1 MTKKSIGQFMSA
13 LRKANGMTQ
22 QDVAERLNVSN
33 KTVSRW
39 ERDECAP
46 DISVI
51 PALAELFGVS
61 CDELIKGE
69 RIIDNRHTE
78 KCEPKVDK
86 QIKSLINRTISK
98 FKTLIW
104 ISIALSAVGLI
115 CMFGIYYGFQKP
127 AIGFAVMLLFETAA
141 FIMTAIAVDKMKAVK
156 SDNKLFES
164 ADTHLTEKYNK
175 SFGTYSFISFYA
187 VFSTVLLSLPLV
199 FNRGIIVGSTACS
212 LHFAPVII
220 IIRLVP
226 VLIFAFLK
234 LRTPYASWIT
244 RQQPIKEKN
253 SKVRLLNLLQLGI
266 LLPATILFTIAV
278 FCGVDSKPAVS
289 SYSILSTVGCALLA
303 ASLVCFIILMVK
315 CKADRK
321 ALLLPGIRNFL
332 IAPSVLLFSGMYAMP
347 TGYVGITGTAPAT
360 TQIIYDYH
368 WSWLFFFDGFAFVCT
383 IAVIFEII
391 KALLN
396 KKTKKAAG
404 K

>member
-61 CDELIKGE
+61 CDELLKGE
-69 RIIDNRHTE
+69 RIIDNLHTE
-78 KCEPKVDK
+78 KGEPKVDK
-86 QIKSLINRTISK
+86 QIKLLINRTISK

-156 SDNKLFES
+156 SDNELFES
-164 ADTHLTEKYNK
+164 ADTQLTEKYNK
-175 SFGTYSFISFYA
+175 NFGTYSFISFYA
-187 VFSTVLLSLPLV
+187 VFSTVLLSLLTIIEYELTISSLYYPIYLELPL
-199 FNRGIIVGSTACS
+199 IPILA
-212 LHFAPVII
+212 
-220 IIRLVP
+220 
-226 VLIFAFLK
+226 FAFIK
-234 LRTPYASWIT
+234 CKAPYTAWIT
-244 RQQPIKEKN
+244 GQHHIK
-253 SKVRLLNLLQLGI
+253 KVQLLNFLQLG
-266 LLPATILFTIAV
+266 
-278 FCGVDSKPAVS
+278 
-289 SYSILSTVGCALLA
+289 SILPTSIAFAIPFAPLGTPLHLFVSVVMIILGCALLIA
-303 ASLVCFIILMVK
+303 GLVCFIVLMVK

-321 ALLLPGIRNFL
+321 ALLLPGIRNGFIMAL
-332 IAPSVLLFSGMYAMP
+332 SVLVFP
-347 TGYVGITGTAPAT
+347 GTYLELIFGFVEIEIQHYWT
-360 TQIIYDYH
+360 SYIILY
-368 WSWLFFFDGFAFVCT
+368 GFAFVCT
-383 IAVIFEII
+383 ITVISEII
-391 KALLN
+391 EALLN
-396 KKTKKAAG
+396 KKAKKAAG
-404 K
+404 KYKPAA

>member
-33 KTVSRW
+33 KAVSRW

-61 CDELIKGE
+61 CDELLKGE
-69 RIIDNRHTE
+69 RIIDNLHTE
-78 KCEPKVDK
+78 KGEPKVDK

-104 ISIALSAVGLI
+104 IAIALSAVGLI

-141 FIMTAIAVDKMKAVK
+141 FIMAVDKMKAVK
-156 SDNKLFES
+156 SDNELFES
-164 ADTHLTEKYNK
+164 ADTQLTEKYNK
-175 SFGTYSFISFYA
+175 SLGTYSFISFYA

-199 FNRGIIVGSTACS
+199 FNRGIIARVTACS

-220 IIRLVP
+220 SIRLVP
-226 VLIFAFLK
+226 VLIFAFFK

-244 RQQPIKEKN
+244 GQQPIKEKN
-253 SKVRLLNLLQLGI
+253 FKVRLLNLLQLGI
-266 LLPATILFTIAV
+266 LLLATILFTIAV
-278 FCGVDSKPAVS
+278 FFGVDSVFS
-289 SYSILSTVGCALLA
+289 SYSMLLTVGCALLA

-315 CKADRK
+315 YKADRK

-332 IAPSVLLFSGMYAMP
+332 IAPSVLLFSGMYTMP
-347 TGYVGITGTAPAT
+347 CNTTVTIVDTGSTPSA

-391 KALLN
+391 KALLK
-396 KKTKKAAG
+396 KKTKKTAG